1 MVKPHSDIYLSS
13 EAIEGS
19 KTLNAMKIKEIQ
31 IVNFKGFEDRS
42 FSLNDRFTVA
52 IGNNGTGKS
61 TLLHAIQ
68 VALGAFLQSMPTLPA
83 NYLYRRQF
91 HRDQRF
97 IRFDPV
103 KKDYLPN
110 DQNPIISVKTECSRI
125 VSGSGQVEEI
135 EWKREFLPRNAT
147 SHNTKHSRKII
158 EFAHQLYQDYKA
170 NLDVLF
176 PVLSNFNIRRTSAQV
191 KKVDKTW
198 RKKSRL
204 EKGYY
209 AALGGTVDFTGV
221 YEWLYNYENSIK
233 DDKEFE
239 GTRDAMFRAI
249 RTAIPYI
256 KDIQYNKAYGVY
268 GEFEV
273 LVDFED
279 GQSVERKLYS
289 NLSDGM
295 KAMLNVVAEIAYRC
309 IMLNGRFGGRA
320 VELSPGVVLIDE
332 FDMHLHP
339 NWQRHVVQDIKDAFP
354 NIQFVTTT
362 HSPFIVQS
370 LEADELINL
379 DGNVDTQPNDLSID
393 KVATFFL
400 GVESPF
406 SEQSQTLQDQSNT
419 FLKQLDNGMD
429 TQQLEVQLEEV
440 SNPAVRAFL
449 QLAQMAKGK

>member
-1 MVKPHSDIYLSS
+1 LKSTFISIFTNGNMVKAHLNLYCQVKRL
-13 EAIEGS
+13 EAV
-19 KTLNAMKIKEIQ
+19 KHFNAMKIKEIQ
-31 IVNFKGFEDRS
+31 IVNFKGFE
-42 FSLNDRFTVA
+42 
-52 IGNNGTGKS
+52 
-61 TLLHAIQ
+61 
-68 VALGAFLQSMPTLPA
+68 
-83 NYLYRRQF
+83 
-91 HRDQRF
+91 
-97 IRFDPV
+97 
-103 KKDYLPN
+103 
-110 DQNPIISVKTECSRI
+110 
-125 VSGSGQVEEI
+125 
-135 EWKREFLPRNAT
+135 
-147 SHNTKHSRKII
+147 
-158 EFAHQLYQDYKA
+158 
-170 NLDVLF
+170 
-176 PVLSNFNIRRTSAQV
+176 
-191 KKVDKTW
+191 
-198 RKKSRL
+198 
-204 EKGYY
+204 
-209 AALGGTVDFTGV
+209 
-221 YEWLYNYENSIK
+221 
-233 DDKEFE
+233 
-239 GTRDAMFRAI
+239 GTREAMFHAI

-256 KDIQYNKAYGVY
+256 KDIQYNKTYSDY

-273 LVDFED
+273 LADFED
-279 GQSVERKLYS
+279 GQPVERKLYS

-309 IMLNGRFGGRA
+309 IMLNGRFGERA
-320 VELSPGVVLIDE
+320 IELSPGVVLIDE

-419 FLKQLDNGMD
+419 FLRQLDNGID
-429 TQQLEVQLEEV
+429 SQQLEVQLEEV